1 MIDLASALDIVRVR
15 CALLIVERLFD
26 GPQRYGDLQCGLGRG
41 TNMLAARLR
50 EFDVGL
56 GDQPYSGW
64 R

>member
-1 MIDLASALDIVRVR
+1 M
-15 CALLIVERLFD
+15 ERLFD
-26 GPQRYGDLQCGLGRG
+26 GTQRYGDQQHGLGKG